1 MRTVIFYLLLIIF
14 FTSCNTLDVFEKTT
28 FFKKHE
34 WNSNQPIQSTFEIT
48 DTSNLYNLFFV
59 LRHEDAYKY
68 NNIWVDI
75 SMQSPDTTILVK
87 RNFILSDNEKW
98 IGNAMSDIIEHR
110 IKFSSAPTK
119 LKKGKYIFTLKQV
132 MREDPLPF
140 ILNAGIRV
148 ERTKQ

>member
-1 MRTVIFYLLLIIF
+1 MRTLIFFLFLIIIF
-14 FTSCNTLDVFEKTT
+14 ASCNTLDVYEKTT

-34 WNSNQPIQSTFEIT
+34 WSNNQPLQFSFEIT
-48 DTSNLYNLFFV
+48 DTNTLYNLFFV

-75 SMQSPDTTILVK
+75 NMQSPDTTILVK

-98 IGNAMSDIIEHR
+98 LGNAMSDIIEHR
-110 IKFSSAPTK
+110 IKFSSVPAK
-119 LKKGKYIFTLKQV
+119 LKKGKYIFTLKQI

-140 ILNAGIRV
+140 ILNTGIRV